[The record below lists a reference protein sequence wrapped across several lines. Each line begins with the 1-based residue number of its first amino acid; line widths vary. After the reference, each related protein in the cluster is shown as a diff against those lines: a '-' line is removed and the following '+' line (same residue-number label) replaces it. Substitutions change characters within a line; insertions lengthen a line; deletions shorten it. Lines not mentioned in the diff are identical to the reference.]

1 MSWENELAGE
11 FRARDNRTVFQPQI
25 GEVISVSPLRIALLS
40 DAAILEAEQIY
51 LCSCLAEKQVRKADI
66 SVPAGQ
72 FTLPLPAASGTGSV
86 EGEGD
91 LTFKECLSAGDLVA
105 CVPTAE
111 TPKFIVIDKVVGA

>member
-51 LCSCLAEKQVRKADI
+51 LCSCLAEKHPCGV
-66 SVPAGQ
+66 
-72 FTLPLPAASGTGSV
+72 
-86 EGEGD
+86 
-91 LTFKECLSAGDLVA
+91 
-105 CVPTAE
+105 
-111 TPKFIVIDKVVGA
+111 